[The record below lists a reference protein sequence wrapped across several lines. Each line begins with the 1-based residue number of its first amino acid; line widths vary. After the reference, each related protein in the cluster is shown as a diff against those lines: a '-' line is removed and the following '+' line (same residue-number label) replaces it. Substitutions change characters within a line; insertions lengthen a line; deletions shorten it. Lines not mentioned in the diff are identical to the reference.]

1 MTLNIALV
9 GCGGMGLR
17 HAHGYIELVKTFGAK
32 GAPGVGPVEMIAVCD
47 RHEGPANKV
56 ADTIAEGTGK
66 RPQVFLDFDKMMKD
80 LGSLDA
86 IDIVTDTPMHH
97 RFAIAAMEAGRH
109 AMTEKPMGLTLKACR
124 MMEDVAQRTGKVIA
138 VAENYRRDPMN
149 RLTRALIESGAIG
162 KPYFALDMAMG
173 SARGGVMHGTVWRAK
188 RDQAGGT
195 VLDAGVHNADMLLY
209 LMGPARTVYAETET
223 FERERELRGMEA
235 QSPQLAEFYGHRV
248 ETGGSKGDTIEH
260 DAADTA
266 FATIRFDSGAIGQ
279 LSLTDTS
286 HGERVS
292 QSSVHGSEGT
302 LLRSPSRSGKPP
314 EIKRE
319 GASLR
324 GEELLKLVPDFAL
337 DDVTAGLWGRDR
349 IGSYEMDF
357 REIDRKIVAIE
368 YADFARAVVES
379 GKPEVGSEEGMAALA
394 LAYGVMESGEAHTPV
409 RLADVTSGAV
419 SKFQDDIDRV
429 MGI

>member
-17 HAHGYIELVKTFGAK
+17 HAHGYVELVKTFGK
-32 GAPGVGPVEMIAVCD
+32 RGVPGAGPVNMVAVCD
-47 RHEGPANKV
+47 RHQGPADKV
-56 ADTIAEGTGK
+56 ADLIAAGTGK
-66 RPQVFLDFDKMMKD
+66 RPQVFLDFDTMLRD
-80 LGSLDA
+80 LKSLDA

-124 MMEDVAQRTGKVIA
+124 MMEKVSQRTGKVIA
-138 VAENYRRDPMN
+138 VAENYRRDPVN
-149 RLTRALIESGAIG
+149 RLSRALLEAGAIG
-162 KPYFALDMAMG
+162 RPYFALDMALS

-188 RDQAGGT
+188 RNEAGGT

-209 LMGPARTVYAETET
+209 LMGSASTVYAETAT
-223 FERERELRGMEA
+223 FERQRELRGMES

-248 ETGGSKGDTIEH
+248 ETGGKKGDMIEH

-266 FATIRFDSGAIGQ
+266 FAVVRFDSGAIGQ

-292 QSSVHGSEGT
+292 QSTVHGSDGT
-302 LLRSPSRSGKPP
+302 LVRSPSRSGKPA
-314 EIKRE
+314 EIRRE
-319 GASLR
+319 RETLR
-324 GEELLKLVPDFAL
+324 GDELLKLVPDFSL
-337 DDVTAGLWGRDR
+337 DEVTAALWGRDR
-349 IGSYEMDF
+349 LGSYELDF

-368 YADFARAVVES
+368 YADFAQAIATGRQ
-379 GKPEVGSEEGMAALA
+379 PEVGSVEGMAALA
-394 LAYGVMESGEAHTPV
+394 LAYGVMESGEAKAPV
-409 RLADVTSGAV
+409 RLEDVTSGAV
-419 SKFQDDIDRV
+419 SAFQDDIDRV
-429 MGI
+429 MRI